1 MLFLELKIFDL
12 NLCETMKF
20 FIRLIN
26 YGARRCVNCFRHNFV
41 VQNTIKMDFL
51 GTS

>member
-1 MLFLELKIFDL
+1 MLFLELKLFDL

-26 YGARRCVNCFRHNFV
+26 YRARRASSMIYNWDRYQYIRHWLF
-41 VQNTIKMDFL
+41 
-51 GTS
+51 